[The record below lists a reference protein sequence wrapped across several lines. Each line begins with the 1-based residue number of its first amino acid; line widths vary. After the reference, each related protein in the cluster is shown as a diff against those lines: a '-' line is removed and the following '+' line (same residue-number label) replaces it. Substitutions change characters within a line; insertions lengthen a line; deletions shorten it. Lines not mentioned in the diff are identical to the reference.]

1 MVNIWII
8 FTSISSLVRLPDVV
22 WVICHGQDRS
32 PPSPTLQF
40 IFSIWWLLR
49 RWCIFNWQA
58 SILTVS
64 QFSGGG
70 VSRGEE
76 QRACWPWTLKPQF
89 VNISPC
95 FLPSP
100 LIFLYKPTFW
110 RIRQIVVALR
120 CPCRFKSF
128 VDPEGWFFDAVAS
141 QAATG
146 CCVRVVGLAGVS
158 ESDW

>member
-32 PPSPTLQF
+32 PPSPSLQF
-40 IFSIWWLLR
+40 IFIIWWLHR

-100 LIFLYKPTFW
+100 LIFLYKPTLW
-110 RIRQIVVALR
+110 RIRQLVVVPADLKASLTLKGGFLTR
-120 CPCRFKSF
+120 RHPRLLP
-128 VDPEGWFFDAVAS
+128 VAV
-141 QAATG
+141 
-146 CCVRVVGLAGVS
+146 CVWSG
-158 ESDW
+158 